1 MSTRLLLEGPT
12 IEGVLAQ
19 VRAEHGDAARIVQA
33 DKVRSGGFAGFFAKE
48 KFEVAV
54 EIDDDA
60 APAQGR
66 DAHVRRAAA
75 ALDILE
81 LVDDADDDEGGLAA
95 LGFTYG
101 PSGAVT
107 APAPA
112 VTPAVQAAT
121 EALAE
126 LREVRAA
133 ASGPRR
139 PALAPDDDSPM
150 VSTSSQSFARV
161 LAALS
166 RDIEEPEAPAFTPAP
181 FAAPVVEAAVE
192 PVVVEPV
199 ALQPAP
205 VAAPAPASPAP
216 AAATPTLDA
225 ETIAMRMRAGFE
237 AVVAEAA
244 AAAEDA
250 PVSLRQSPAAVA
262 LLAAGVPES
271 LLEGLP
277 LNAGLSQAA
286 RYVADRLP
294 AAAPCA
300 TGPGAVVAIVGEG
313 RGAYTM
319 ARLLAVGLGA
329 HADSVLLLADQDLGL
344 RVPDTERLATRRQA
358 ARAIAARR
366 ELDSPVVL
374 AVDAGVGRAS
384 MERALD
390 MLEALPVDT
399 AWLLVDA
406 TRKLGAVASDSLS
419 AVDAVVLQNAAETAS
434 PAEVLRL
441 DLPVAMVDL
450 EGASPAVWTRV
461 LVSAVNA
468 GEDEEQG

>member
-1 MSTRLLLEGPT
+1 MTS
-12 IEGVLAQ
+12 
-19 VRAEHGDAARIVQA
+19 ARIVQA

-48 KFEVAV
+48 KYEVAV
-54 EIDDDA
+54 EIEDDA
-60 APAQGR
+60 AGSGAAE
-66 DAHVRRAAA
+66 AHMRRAAA

-81 LVDDADDDEGGLAA
+81 LVDEADSDEGGLAA

-101 PSGAVT
+101 PTAGAAAPVAT
-107 APAPA
+107 AA
-112 VTPAVQAAT
+112 VSPAVQAAT

-126 LREVRAA
+126 ARAGV
-133 ASGPRR
+133 SGPRR
-139 PALAPDDDSPM
+139 PAVAPDDDSPM

-166 RDIEEPEAPAFTPAP
+166 RDIEEPEARTFTPAP
-181 FAAPVVEAAVE
+181 FAAPVAEPA
-192 PVVVEPV
+192 PVVAVAPVVEVAPV
-199 ALQPAP
+199 APAP
-205 VAAPAPASPAP
+205 VAAPA
-216 AAATPTLDA
+216 ATPTMDA

-244 AAAEDA
+244 AAAAD
-250 PVSLRQSPAAVA
+250 PSLSLQQSPAA
-262 LLAAGVPES
+262 LSLMAAGVPEA

-277 LNAGLSQAA
+277 LNAAVAQAA
-286 RYVADRLP
+286 RFVAERLP

-319 ARLLAVGLGA
+319 ARLLAVGLGG
-329 HADSVLLLADQDLGL
+329 HADSVLLLSEQDLGL
-344 RVPDTERLATRRQA
+344 RVADTERLATRRQA
-358 ARAIAARR
+358 ARAISGRR
-366 ELDSPVVL
+366 EVDTPTVL

-399 AWLLVDA
+399 TWLLVDA
-406 TRKLGAVASDSLS
+406 TRKLGTVASDSLS
-419 AVDAVVLQNAAETAS
+419 SIDAVVLQNASETAS

-441 DLPVAMVDL
+441 NLPVAMVDL

-468 GEDEEQG
+468 GEDEEQV